1 MVRPLRYIP
10 YDLASGVP
18 LTMMARRIVAN
29 SGGHLEECVK
39 DLCRVKGVPNRV
51 YTKAPLGSLL
61 NRGPVRS
68 LLGPTLAD
76 ANAQFCRSSWNQA
89 KHQYSDG
96 YPKSVISVEDAIG
109 SYFVARALGAR
120 VLVIGDR
127 MESLVKAIEDAIYS
141 GRLYITGEL
150 PRVGEDDVPW
160 SVSEIN
166 HEQEGDLQQ
175 W

>member
-1 MVRPLRYIP
+1 MTEQIELQRAESILITRFCQEAPQSA
-10 YDLASGVP
+10 AS
-18 LTMMARRIVAN
+18 R
-29 SGGHLEECVK
+29 LE
-39 DLCRVKGVPNRV
+39 
-51 YTKAPLGSLL
+51 
-61 NRGPVRS
+61 
-68 LLGPTLAD
+68 TL
-76 ANAQFCRSSWNQA
+76 
-89 KHQYSDG
+89 
-96 YPKSVISVEDAIG
+96 SVEDAIG